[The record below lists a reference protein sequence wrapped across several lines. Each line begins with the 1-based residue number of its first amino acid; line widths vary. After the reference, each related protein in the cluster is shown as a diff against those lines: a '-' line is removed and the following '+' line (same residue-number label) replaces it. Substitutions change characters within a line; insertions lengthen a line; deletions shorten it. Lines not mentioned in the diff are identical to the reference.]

1 MNSLKEI
8 KSLPAEIQKRIEDE
22 FGGAESLHQKVF
34 ELHTESVLL
43 NKTKPKNYLP
53 RIIEIRDELYKI
65 EDKLDGFGLVG
76 YKLISRV
83 SDEIAE
89 IEITKLVDELK
100 INLKQH
106 GSSSEEMK
114 AWIKKHF
121 EVV

>member
-1 MNSLKEI
+1 MDSLKEL
-8 KSLPAEIQKRIEDE
+8 KSPPAEIQQRIAAE
-22 FGGAESLHQKVF
+22 FGGAEKLHQKIF
-34 ELHTESVLL
+34 DLHSETHLL
-43 NKTKPKNYLP
+43 TKKRPKNYLP

-65 EDKLDGFGLVG
+65 EDKLDGFGMVG

-106 GSSSEEMK
+106 GASSNEMK

>member
-1 MNSLKEI
+1 MSSLKEL
-8 KSLPAEIQKRIEDE
+8 KSLPSDIQKRIADE
-22 FGGAESLHQKVF
+22 FGGAERLHQKIYD
-34 ELHTESVLL
+34 LHAESHLL
-43 NKTKPKNYLP
+43 NKSRPKNYLP
-53 RIIEIRDELYKI
+53 RVIEIRDELYRI
-65 EDKLDGFGLVG
+65 EDTLDGFGLVG

-100 INLKQH
+100 VNLKQH
-106 GSSSEEMK
+106 GASSGEMK